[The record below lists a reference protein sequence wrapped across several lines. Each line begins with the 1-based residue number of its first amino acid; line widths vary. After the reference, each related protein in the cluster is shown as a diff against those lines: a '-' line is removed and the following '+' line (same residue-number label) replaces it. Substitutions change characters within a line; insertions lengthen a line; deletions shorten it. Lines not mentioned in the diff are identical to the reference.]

1 MADRFMDDRHD
12 GSAFQVSS
20 GDGLA
25 SIWNRLILLPVH
37 IAAIQL
43 EVIAICAHRMAE
55 ALGGPVA
62 VHSLPVLAP
71 PRPVAA
77 PVAYSSGAQPEPAE
91 ILPRLLELRVD
102 ENQDD
107 LRGDSL
113 KLVRSRVVFVRRGDE
128 YAFPPREELISD
140 DLEPGVFEAWKT
152 AEFIQQL
159 ADPERAPDV
168 PVIWLNYIP
177 PSCRHENGKLRRFP
191 PGDLKYLRVYV
202 EVLRRSPRERLHFHE
217 RQIKL
222 LREIASALN
231 NRPVTADNGR

>member
-1 MADRFMDDRHD
+1 MADRLMDDRHD
-12 GSAFQVSS
+12 GNAVQVSS
-20 GDGLA
+20 SDGLA
-25 SIWNRLILLPVH
+25 SMWSRLVLLPVQ
-37 IAAIQL
+37 IVAIQL
-43 EVIAICAHRMAE
+43 EIIAICAHRMAE

-62 VHSLPVLAP
+62 VHGLSALPT
-71 PRPVAA
+71 PRPVTS

-128 YAFPPREELISD
+128 YAFPPREELIAD

-168 PVIWLNYIP
+168 PASWLNYIP
-177 PSCRHENGKLRRFP
+177 PSCRHENGRLRRFP
-191 PGDLKYLRVYV
+191 PGDLKYVRVYV

-231 NRPVTADNGR
+231 NRPATVDNGR